1 MASTISNAGYKFSNL
16 AKNLRS
22 SLIRE
27 LLKYANVPGSVSFG
41 GGVPDPETFPR
52 NELAI
57 LAKEVIEKEYRF
69 SLQYGVTEGDSQLR
83 SELLKMV
90 RNFYNVSWINEEN
103 ILITVGSQEA
113 LELVGKVFLDTDS
126 YFIVGDPIYLGAA
139 SAFRMRNAKPIVITL
154 QDDGFDVD
162 MLEAQ
167 LRHLN
172 EKGEVN
178 QLKFLYAVSNFQN
191 PSGIT
196 ISLEKRKR
204 VLELA
209 DRYNFLIVEDDPY
222 GALRYEGQPV
232 KSMFSMGG
240 FERVMLLNT
249 FSKIL
254 CPGLRIGVVIADKE
268 IIRKLV
274 MAKQGTDLC
283 SSSLDQRLV
292 ARYLQRYDIFEH
304 IKPTIELYRKKRD
317 AMLEALSEHF
327 SDIKGVKWTK
337 PQGGLFIWLTL
348 PEGYDTMEMFE
359 MAKQEKVFYIPGEAF
374 RLIDKPSS
382 SMRLSFC
389 LPSVEEIHEGIQ
401 RLRGVVERYA
411 KEKGL

>member
-1 MASTISNAGYKFSNL
+1 MASTISNTGYKFSDL

-317 AMLEALSEHF
+317 AMLDALSEHF

-389 LPSVEEIHEGIQ
+389 LPSVEKIHEGIQ

>member
-1 MASTISNAGYKFSNL
+1 MASTISNAGYKFSKL
-16 AKNLRS
+16 ANNLRS

-57 LAKEVIEKEYRF
+57 LAKEVIENEYRF
-69 SLQYGVTEGDSQLR
+69 SLQYGVTEGDSQLK
-83 SELLKMV
+83 SEILEMV
-90 RNFYNVSWINEEN
+90 RNFYNVPWINEEN
-103 ILITVGSQEA
+103 IIITVGSQQA
-113 LELVGKVFLDTDS
+113 LELLGKVFLDTDS
-126 YFIVGDPIYLGAA
+126 YFIAGDPIYLGAA
-139 SAFRMRNAKPIVITL
+139 SAFRMRNARPIIITL

-172 EKGEVN
+172 ENGEVD

-204 VLELA
+204 ILELA
-209 DRYNFLIVEDDPY
+209 EKYNFLIAEDDPY

-232 KSMFSMGG
+232 ESMFSMGG

-304 IKPTIELYRKKRD
+304 IKPTIDLYRKKRD
-317 AMLEALSEHF
+317 AMLDALSKSF
-327 SDIKGVKWTK
+327 SDIMGVRWTK

-389 LPSVEEIHEGIQ
+389 LPSVEEIYEGIQ

-411 KEKGL
+411 REKGL

>member
-1 MASTISNAGYKFSNL
+1 
-16 AKNLRS
+16 
-22 SLIRE
+22 
-27 LLKYANVPGSVSFG
+27 
-41 GGVPDPETFPR
+41 
-52 NELAI
+52 
-57 LAKEVIEKEYRF
+57 
-69 SLQYGVTEGDSQLR
+69 
-83 SELLKMV
+83 
-90 RNFYNVSWINEEN
+90 
-103 ILITVGSQEA
+103 
-113 LELVGKVFLDTDS
+113 
-126 YFIVGDPIYLGAA
+126 
-139 SAFRMRNAKPIVITL
+139 
-154 QDDGFDVD
+154 
-162 MLEAQ
+162 
-167 LRHLN
+167 
-172 EKGEVN
+172 
-178 QLKFLYAVSNFQN
+178 LYAVSNFQN

-359 MAKQEKVFYIPGEAF
+359 KAKQEKVFYIPGEAF

>member
-1 MASTISNAGYKFSNL
+1 MASTISNTGYKFSDL

-90 RNFYNVSWINEEN
+90 RNFYNVPWINEEN

-139 SAFRMRNAKPIVITL
+139 SAFRMRSAKPIVITL

-162 MLEAQ
+162 MLETR

-317 AMLEALSEHF
+317 AMLDALSEHF

>member
-1 MASTISNAGYKFSNL
+1 MASTISNTGYKFSDL

-90 RNFYNVSWINEEN
+90 RNFYNVPWINEEN

-317 AMLEALSEHF
+317 AMLDALSEHF

>member
-1 MASTISNAGYKFSNL
+1 MASTISNTGYKFSDL

-317 AMLEALSEHF
+317 AMLDALSEHF

>member
-1 MASTISNAGYKFSNL
+1 MASTISNTGYKFSNL

-90 RNFYNVSWINEEN
+90 RNFYSISWINEEN

-317 AMLEALSEHF
+317 AMLDALSEHF

>member
-1 MASTISNAGYKFSNL
+1 MASTISNTSYKFSDL

-113 LELVGKVFLDTDS
+113 LELVGKVFLDTNS

-162 MLEAQ
+162 MLETR

-317 AMLEALSEHF
+317 AMLDALSEHF

>member
-1 MASTISNAGYKFSNL
+1 MASTISNTGYKFSDL

-83 SELLKMV
+83 SEILKMV
-90 RNFYNVSWINEEN
+90 RNFYNVPWINEEN

-126 YFIVGDPIYLGAA
+126 YFIVGDPVYLGAA

-162 MLEAQ
+162 MLETR

-172 EKGEVN
+172 EKGEEN

-240 FERVMLLNT
+240 FKRVMLLNT

-317 AMLEALSEHF
+317 AMLDALSKNF

-348 PEGYDTMEMFE
+348 PEEYDTMEMFE
-359 MAKQEKVFYIPGEAF
+359 MAKQEKVFYIPGKAF

>member
-1 MASTISNAGYKFSNL
+1 MASTISNAGYKFSDL

-90 RNFYNVSWINEEN
+90 RNFYNVPWINEEN

-317 AMLEALSEHF
+317 AMLDALSEHF

>member
-1 MASTISNAGYKFSNL
+1 MASTISNTGYKFSDL

-304 IKPTIELYRKKRD
+304 IKPAIELYRKKRD
-317 AMLEALSEHF
+317 AMLDALSEHF

>member
-1 MASTISNAGYKFSNL
+1 MASTISNAGYKFSDL

-348 PEGYDTMEMFE
+348 PERYDTMEMFE

>member
-1 MASTISNAGYKFSNL
+1 MASTISNAGYKFSDL

-317 AMLEALSEHF
+317 AMLDALSEHF

-348 PEGYDTMEMFE
+348 PERYDTMEMFE

>member
-317 AMLEALSEHF
+317 AMLDALSKHF

-348 PEGYDTMEMFE
+348 PERYDTMEMFE

>member
-1 MASTISNAGYKFSNL
+1 MASTISNTGYKFSDL

-90 RNFYNVSWINEEN
+90 RNFYNVPWINEEN

-317 AMLEALSEHF
+317 AMLDALSEHF

-389 LPSVEEIHEGIQ
+389 LPSVEKIHEGIQ

>member
-1 MASTISNAGYKFSNL
+1 MASTISNAGYKFSDL

-90 RNFYNVSWINEEN
+90 RNFYNVPWINEEN

-162 MLEAQ
+162 MLETR

-292 ARYLQRYDIFEH
+292 A
-304 IKPTIELYRKKRD
+304 
-317 AMLEALSEHF
+317 
-327 SDIKGVKWTK
+327 
-337 PQGGLFIWLTL
+337 
-348 PEGYDTMEMFE
+348 
-359 MAKQEKVFYIPGEAF
+359 
-374 RLIDKPSS
+374 
-382 SMRLSFC
+382 
-389 LPSVEEIHEGIQ
+389 
-401 RLRGVVERYA
+401 
-411 KEKGL
+411 

>member
-1 MASTISNAGYKFSNL
+1 MAFTISNTGYKFSNL

-83 SELLKMV
+83 SGILKMV
-90 RNFYNVSWINEEN
+90 RNFYNVPWINEEN

-139 SAFRMRNAKPIVITL
+139 SAFRMRNAKPIIIVL

-162 MLEAQ
+162 MLEVQ

-196 ISLEKRKR
+196 ISLEKRER

-240 FERVMLLNT
+240 FKRVMLLNT

-317 AMLEALSEHF
+317 AMLDALSKNF
-327 SDIKGVKWTK
+327 SDIKGIKWTK

-348 PEGYDTMEMFE
+348 PEEYDTMEMFE

>member
-348 PEGYDTMEMFE
+348 PERYDTMEMFE

>member
-1 MASTISNAGYKFSNL
+1 MASTISNAGYKFSDL

-83 SELLKMV
+83 SEILKMV
-90 RNFYNVSWINEEN
+90 RNFYNVPWINEEN

-139 SAFRMRNAKPIVITL
+139 SAFRMRSAKPIVITL

-162 MLEAQ
+162 MLETR

-240 FERVMLLNT
+240 FKRVMLLNT

-254 CPGLRIGVVIADKE
+254 CPGLRIGVVITDKE

-317 AMLEALSEHF
+317 AMLEALNKHF
-327 SDIKGVKWTK
+327 SDIKGTKWTK

>member
-1 MASTISNAGYKFSNL
+1 MASTISNTGYKFSDL

-90 RNFYNVSWINEEN
+90 RNFYNVPWINEEN

-304 IKPTIELYRKKRD
+304 IKPAIELYRKKRD
-317 AMLEALSEHF
+317 AMLDALSEHF

>member
-1 MASTISNAGYKFSNL
+1 MASTISNAGYKFSDL

-317 AMLEALSEHF
+317 AMLDALSEHF

>member
-1 MASTISNAGYKFSNL
+1 MASTISNAGYKFSDL

-162 MLEAQ
+162 MLETR

-317 AMLEALSEHF
+317 AMLDALSEHF